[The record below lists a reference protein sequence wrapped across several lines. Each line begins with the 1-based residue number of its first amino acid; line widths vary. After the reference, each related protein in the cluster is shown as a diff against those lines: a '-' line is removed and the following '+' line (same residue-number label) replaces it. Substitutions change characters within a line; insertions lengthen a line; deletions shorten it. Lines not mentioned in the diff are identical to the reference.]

1 MAAVVAIAMA
11 AVVAVNIPEASTVAP
26 LAVVNVPQTS
36 RTTRLRRR
44 LMLRHGGQFGHVGP
58 GLPLGWLCWG
68 RWWMMT
74 RPRGHRLGG
83 VLAKAA
89 AVGRRTVQ
97 GTTVV
102 VVGVA
107 AQGREGLRVAV
118 LQAVVLALVVRAVH
132 AGSAGFHR
140 RR

>member
-1 MAAVVAIAMA
+1 
-11 AVVAVNIPEASTVAP
+11 
-26 LAVVNVPQTS
+26 
-36 RTTRLRRR
+36 
-44 LMLRHGGQFGHVGP
+44 
-58 GLPLGWLCWG
+58 
-68 RWWMMT
+68 MMT